1 MSTIPTQAGAVTLL
15 DFAKSINPDGT
26 TAAVVELLNQ
36 TNQVLDDMLWI
47 EGNLPTG
54 HRSTVRTGLPT
65 AIWRQLYKGVPP
77 SKSIRAQ
84 VDDTCGILEAR
95 SEVDKDIAELNGN
108 TAAFR
113 LSEADSFLEAMNQ
126 NFCQT
131 LFYGDTSVNPERFL
145 GLSAR
150 YSNSNAANGQNI
162 IKAGGA
168 TAANNNSIWLLGWG
182 ENTLT
187 GIFPKGSMAGLVHQ
201 DLGEIDAFDTATPPA
216 RFRAYADRFQWKCGL
231 ALRDWRYA
239 VRIANIDQTN
249 LLADTGGTTYK
260 LIEYMIKAQARIPS
274 LGKCRP
280 VYYVNRTISEML
292 KIQAMNKSTA
302 ALSLTEGA
310 DQFGKTQ
317 FVTNFMGIPIRMC
330 DQLISTETIVA

>member
-1 MSTIPTQAGAVTLL
+1 MATLPKAGAVTLL

-36 TNQVLDDMLWI
+36 TNEVLDDMLWI

-54 HRSTVRTGLPT
+54 HRSTIRTGLPT
-65 AIWRQLYKGVPP
+65 VVWRQLYGGVPP
-77 SKSIRAQ
+77 SKSVRAQ
-84 VDDTCGILEAR
+84 VDDSCGMLEAR

-113 LSEADSFLEAMNQ
+113 LSEADSFLESMHQ
-126 NFCQT
+126 TFVQT

-145 GLSAR
+145 GLCAR
-150 YSNSNAANGQNI
+150 YSSSSATNGQNI
-162 IKAGGA
+162 IKAGGV
-168 TAANNNSIWLLGWG
+168 TANNNNSIWLLGWG

-201 DLGEIDAFDTATPPA
+201 DLGEIDAFDSSNN
-216 RFRAYADRFQWKCGL
+216 RFRAFADRFQWKCGL
-231 ALRDWRYA
+231 AVRDWRYA
-239 VRIANIDQTN
+239 VRICNIDQTN
-249 LLADTGGTTYK
+249 LLTDTGGTTFK
-260 LIEYMIKAQARIPS
+260 LIELMIKAQARIPA
-274 LGKCRP
+274 LKKCRS
-280 VYYVNRTISEML
+280 VFYVNRTISEML
-292 KIQAMNKSTA
+292 KIQAMNKSTS

-310 DQFGKTQ
+310 DQFGNQQ

-330 DQLISTETIVA
+330 DQLLTTEAIVS

>member
-1 MSTIPTQAGAVTLL
+1 MATLPKAGAVTLL

-36 TNQVLDDMLWI
+36 TNEVLDDMLWI

-54 HRSTVRTGLPT
+54 HRSTIRTGLPT
-65 AIWRQLYKGVPP
+65 VVWRQLYGGVPP
-77 SKSIRAQ
+77 SKSVRAQ
-84 VDDTCGILEAR
+84 VDDSCGMLEAR

-113 LSEADSFLEAMNQ
+113 LSEADSFLESMNQ
-126 NFCQT
+126 TFVQT

-150 YSNSNAANGQNI
+150 YSSSSATNGQNI

-201 DLGEIDAFDTATPPA
+201 DLGEIDAFDASNN
-216 RFRAYADRFQWKCGL
+216 RFRAFADRFQWKCGL
-231 ALRDWRYA
+231 AVRDWRYA
-239 VRIANIDQTN
+239 VRICNIDQTN
-249 LLADTGGTTYK
+249 LLTDTGGTTFK
-260 LIEYMIKAQARIPS
+260 LIELMIKAQARIPA
-274 LGKCRP
+274 LKKCRP
-280 VYYVNRTISEML
+280 VFYVNRTISEML

-310 DQFGKTQ
+310 DQFGNQQ

-330 DQLISTETIVA
+330 DQLLTTEALVS

>member
-1 MSTIPTQAGAVTLL
+1 MATLPKAGAVTLL

-36 TNQVLDDMLWI
+36 TNEVLDDMLWI

-54 HRSTVRTGLPT
+54 HRSTIRTGLPT
-65 AIWRQLYKGVPP
+65 VVWRQLYGGVPP
-77 SKSIRAQ
+77 SKSVRAQ
-84 VDDTCGILEAR
+84 VDDSCGMLEAR

-113 LSEADSFLEAMNQ
+113 LSEADSFLESMNQ
-126 NFCQT
+126 TFVQT

-150 YSNSNAANGQNI
+150 YSSSSATNGQNI
-162 IKAGGA
+162 IKAGGV
-168 TAANNNSIWLLGWG
+168 TANNNNSIWLLGWG

-201 DLGEIDAFDTATPPA
+201 DLGEIDAFDSSNN
-216 RFRAYADRFQWKCGL
+216 RFRAFADRFQWKCGL
-231 ALRDWRYA
+231 AVRDWRYA
-239 VRIANIDQTN
+239 VRICNIDQTN
-249 LLADTGGTTYK
+249 LLTDTGGTTFK
-260 LIEYMIKAQARIPS
+260 LIELMIKAQARIPA
-274 LGKCRP
+274 LKKCRS
-280 VYYVNRTISEML
+280 VFYVNRTISEML
-292 KIQAMNKSTA
+292 KIQAMNKSTS

-310 DQFGKTQ
+310 DQFGNQQ

-330 DQLISTETIVA
+330 DQLLTTEAIVS

>member
-1 MSTIPTQAGAVTLL
+1 MATLPKAGAVTLL

-36 TNQVLDDMLWI
+36 TNEVLDDMLWI

-54 HRSTVRTGLPT
+54 HRSTIRTGLPT
-65 AIWRQLYKGVPP
+65 VVWRQLYGGVPP
-77 SKSIRAQ
+77 SKSVRAQ
-84 VDDTCGILEAR
+84 VDDSCGMLEAR

-113 LSEADSFLEAMNQ
+113 LSEADSFLESMNQ
-126 NFCQT
+126 TFVQT

-150 YSNSNAANGQNI
+150 YSSSSATNGQNV

-168 TAANNNSIWLLGWG
+168 TANNNNSIWLIGWG
-182 ENTLT
+182 ENTVT
-187 GIFPKGSMAGLVHQ
+187 GIFPKGSMAGLIHQ
-201 DLGEIDAFDTATPPA
+201 DLGEIDAFDGNNN
-216 RFRAYADRFQWKCGL
+216 RFRAFADRFQWKCGL
-231 ALRDWRYA
+231 AVRDWRYA

-249 LLADTGGTTYK
+249 LLTDTGGTTYK
-260 LIEYMIKAQARIPS
+260 LIELMIKAQARIPA
-274 LGKCRP
+274 LKKCRP
-280 VYYVNRTISEML
+280 VFYVNRTISEML
-292 KIQAMNKSTA
+292 KIQAMNKSTS
-302 ALSLTEGA
+302 ALSLTAGA
-310 DQFGKTQ
+310 DQFGNQQ

-330 DQLISTETIVA
+330 DQLLTTEALVS